1 MKKITFSVLGAVA
14 FLTSGCSFNNPFSS
28 DDATSAKQDIV
39 IQKVDKED
47 IRNVMKQ
54 EKMIYDI
61 EPVDAVFG
69 AVGEGIAPTN
79 TVSHAQSLAL
89 AKRAAIADAHRQLAE
104 KLYGVKI
111 NSKDTVRDAMLRDS
125 TITAQVAGLIKNASI
140 VEHDFKDG
148 LYRVRM
154 EMKIDQSKWQ
164 EIFAY

>member
-1 MKKITFSVLGAVA
+1 MKKITFAVLGAVV
-14 FLTSGCSFNNPFSS
+14 FLTSGCSFNNPFAS

-47 IRNVMKQ
+47 IRSVMKQ

-61 EPVDAVFG
+61 EPADAVFG

-79 TVSHAQSLAL
+79 TVSHAQSL
-89 AKRAAIADAHRQLAE
+89 
-104 KLYGVKI
+104 

>member
-1 MKKITFSVLGAVA
+1 MKSFYVAMIGVAVMVM
-14 FLTSGCSFNNPFSS
+14 SGCSSK
-28 DDATSAKQDIV
+28 DANLGMAQQDVV
-39 IQKVDKED
+39 IQKIDKDD
-47 IRNVMKQ
+47 IRDVMKQ

-61 EPVDAVFG
+61 APAEAMFS
-69 AVGEGIAPTN
+69 AVGEGIAPLN
-79 TVSHAQSLAL
+79 TVSQAQSLAL

-111 NSKDTVRDAMLRDS
+111 NSRDTVRDAMLKDS
-125 TITAQVAGLIKNASI
+125 TITAQVSGLIKNASI

-154 EMKIDQSKWQ
+154 ELKLDQSKWQ

>member
-1 MKKITFSVLGAVA
+1 MKKIAFAVFAVTA
-14 FLTSGCSFNNPFSS
+14 FLVSGCSQKSVEP
-28 DDATSAKQDIV
+28 KQEVV

-54 EKMIYDI
+54 EKMIYDL
-61 EPVDAVFG
+61 EPVDAVFS

-79 TVSHAQSLAL
+79 VVSHAQALAL
-89 AKRAAIADAHRQLAE
+89 AKRAAIIDGYRQLTE

-111 NSKDTVRDAMLRDS
+111 TSKDTVRDAILRDS
-125 TITAQVAGLIKNASI
+125 SITAQVAGLIKNASI

-154 EMKIDQSKWQ
+154 EMKIDQNKWQ

>member
-1 MKKITFSVLGAVA
+1 MLIM
-14 FLTSGCSFNNPFSS
+14 SGCSSKDVTANM
-28 DDATSAKQDIV
+28 AQQDV
-39 IQKVDKED
+39 VVQKVDKDD
-47 IRNVMKQ
+47 IRDVMRQ
-54 EKMIYDI
+54 EKMIYDTAPA
-61 EPVDAVFG
+61 EASFS
-69 AVGEGIAPTN
+69 AVGEGIAPLN
-79 TVSHAQSLAL
+79 TVSQAQSLAL

-125 TITAQVAGLIKNASI
+125 TITAQVSGLIKNASI

-154 EMKIDQSKWQ
+154 ELKLDQSKWQ

>member
-1 MKKITFSVLGAVA
+1 MKSFYVA
-14 FLTSGCSFNNPFSS
+14 IVGVAMLIMSGCSSKDVTANM
-28 DDATSAKQDIV
+28 AQQDV
-39 IQKVDKED
+39 VVQKVDKDD
-47 IRNVMKQ
+47 IRDVMRQ
-54 EKMIYDI
+54 EKMIYDTAPA
-61 EPVDAVFG
+61 EASFS
-69 AVGEGIAPTN
+69 AVGEGIAPLN
-79 TVSHAQSLAL
+79 TVSQAQSLAL

-125 TITAQVAGLIKNASI
+125 TITAQVSGLIKNASI

-154 EMKIDQSKWQ
+154 ELKLDQSKWQ

>member
-1 MKKITFSVLGAVA
+1 M
-14 FLTSGCSFNNPFSS
+14 
-28 DDATSAKQDIV
+28 
-39 IQKVDKED
+39 
-47 IRNVMKQ
+47 MKQ

-61 EPVDAVFG
+61 EPADAVFG

>member
-1 MKKITFSVLGAVA
+1 MKSFYVA
-14 FLTSGCSFNNPFSS
+14 IVGVVMLIMSGCSSK
-28 DDATSAKQDIV
+28 DATASMAQQDVV
-39 IQKVDKED
+39 IQKIDKDD
-47 IRNVMKQ
+47 IRDIMKQ

-61 EPVDAVFG
+61 EPAEAVFS
-69 AVGEGIAPTN
+69 AVGEGIAPLN
-79 TVSHAQSLAL
+79 AVSHAQSLAL

-111 NSKDTVRDAMLRDS
+111 NSRDTVRDAMLKDS
-125 TITAQVAGLIKNASI
+125 TITSQVSGLIKNASI

-154 EMKIDQSKWQ
+154 ELKLDQSKWQ